1 MKQIAKGPQ
10 DECMNVDFRACAE
23 YPAKQ
28 ASNLRANW
36 EDSALL
42 DANGLEPDVSGLTS
56 REYCVFEVTS
66 AFWTNNQK
74 KKNNLWERG

>member
-42 DANGLEPDVSGLTS
+42 DVNGWSQMSQV
-56 REYCVFEVTS
+56 
-66 AFWTNNQK
+66 
-74 KKNNLWERG
+74 